1 MSGWNEATCFSI
13 LCGVAFK
20 GTAVFATAGLVAAL
34 LRKQSAAARHLVWTA
49 AFAAILLLPFL
60 SAALPAWRIP
70 LAGAVM
76 PSATVVFQDT
86 AAASAD
92 RAGTHSATVDSVRI
106 AAHPAPWHPDWKLW
120 LMLLWA
126 AGAAMAGVRLTIGY
140 AAAWRI
146 RRSARP
152 FQDGSLTCMLA
163 QRLGVREPV
172 ELLEAGPRSMPMTF
186 GLTRAT
192 ILLPADAAAWSE
204 ERRRTVLLHELAHV
218 RRRDAATHL
227 LARAAMAVYWWNPLA
242 WVAWR
247 EFLKERERAADD
259 LVLHAGAR
267 ASDYASHLLEAARGL
282 QMPVAIGWAAAAM
295 ARRSQLEA
303 RLLAILDSGVD
314 RSAPGRATVWAAAL
328 LAAATIVPLA
338 AMRAQDNTTQ
348 AVPADIDATISVAK
362 SQKNYQTLEAA
373 AQAAVQSKKYDA
385 AQKLLEAALA
395 IRAEAAGEQSAEYGA
410 GLVKLA
416 DVKRKSDAEDA
427 RELYAKAV
435 QILGGHPEAALAL
448 TRLGQ
453 DALTTKHYSQ
463 AFDYFQRAQLAD
475 PAHAGSA
482 LMWMAVVRQH
492 EKNMEEAERLYQS
505 AMAAADPQSNEAAV
519 ILRVYAEFLRVQ
531 AKSDQAAE
539 FQERAGAIEK
549 DNAKPAP
556 TLAAGVFRIGKGVT
570 APVPIQRPE
579 PDYTEE
585 ARLARLWGTVVVQ
598 VVIGADGVA
607 HESHVLRGVGLGLDE
622 NALEAISQWQFKPAT
637 KDGQPVPVAATIEVN
652 FRLL

>member
-1 MSGWNEATCFSI
+1 MSGWNEAACFSF

-20 GTAVFATAGLVAAL
+20 GTAVFAAAGLVAAW

-60 SAALPAWRIP
+60 SAALPAWRIR
-70 LAGAVM
+70 LAGAAM

-92 RAGTHSATVDSVRI
+92 GAGAHSASAGSVRI
-106 AAHPAPWHPDWKLW
+106 AAHAAPRRPDWKLW

-126 AGAAMAGVRLTIGY
+126 AGAAMAGVRLTVGY

-146 RRSARP
+146 QRSARP
-152 FQDGSLTCMLA
+152 FQDGSLAGMLA
-163 QRLGVREPV
+163 QTLGVREPV

-192 ILLPADAAAWSE
+192 ILLPADAAGWGE
-204 ERRRTVLLHELAHV
+204 ERRRSVLLHELAHV

-227 LARAAMAVYWWNPLA
+227 LARVAMAVDWWNPLA

-247 EFLKERERAADD
+247 EFLKERERATDD

-267 ASDYASHLLEAARGL
+267 ASDYASHLLDAARGL
-282 QMPVAIGWAAAAM
+282 QTPGAIGWAAAAM
-295 ARRSQLEA
+295 ARPSQLEA
-303 RLLAILDSGVD
+303 RLRAILDSGVD
-314 RSAPGRATVWAAAL
+314 RTAPGRATVWATAL

-338 AMRAQDNTTQ
+338 AMRAQDNSTQ
-348 AVPADIDATISVAK
+348 AVPADIDAAISVAK
-362 SQKNYQTLEAA
+362 SQENYQTLESA

-385 AQKLLEAALA
+385 AEKLLEAAVA
-395 IRAEAAGEQSAEYGA
+395 IRAETAGEQSAEYGA

-416 DVKRKSDAEDA
+416 DVKRKSDPEAA
-427 RELYAKAV
+427 RELYGKAV
-435 QILGGHPEAALAL
+435 QLLGGHSEAALAL

-453 DALTTKHYSQ
+453 DALTKKLYAQ
-463 AFDYFQRAQLAD
+463 AFDYFQGAKLAD

-482 LMWMAVVRQH
+482 LMWMAVGRQH
-492 EKNMEEAERLYQS
+492 EKNMEEAETLYQS
-505 AMAAADPQSNEAAV
+505 AMAAADPRSNEAAV

-539 FQERAGAIEK
+539 FQERATAIEK
-549 DNAKPAP
+549 GNAKPAP
-556 TLAAGVFRIGKGVT
+556 TLAAGVFHVGKGVT
-570 APVPIQRPE
+570 VPVPILRPE
-579 PDYTEE
+579 PEYTEE
-585 ARLARLWGTVVVQ
+585 ARLARLWGTVVLR
-598 VVIGADGVA
+598 VVIGTDGVP
-607 HESHVLRGVGLGLDE
+607 HDSHVIRGVGLGLDE
-622 NALEAISQWQFKPAT
+622 NAIEAVGQWQFKPAT

>member
-1 MSGWNEATCFSI
+1 MSGWNEAACFSF

-20 GTAVFATAGLVAAL
+20 GTAVFAAAGLVAAL

-60 SAALPAWRIP
+60 SAALPVWRIP
-70 LAGAVM
+70 WAGAAM

-92 RAGTHSATVDSVRI
+92 VGGTHPATAGSVPI
-106 AAHPAPWHPDWKLW
+106 TAPAAPWRPDWKLW

-126 AGAAMAGVRLTIGY
+126 AGAAMAGARLTMGY
-140 AAAWRI
+140 AAAWRM

-152 FQDGSLTCMLA
+152 FQDGSLTCVLA
-163 QRLGVREPV
+163 QRLGIREPV

-186 GLTRAT
+186 GLMRAT
-192 ILLPADAAAWSE
+192 ILLPADAAAWGE
-204 ERRRTVLLHELAHV
+204 ERRRSVLLHELAHV
-218 RRRDAATHL
+218 RRRDAVTHL
-227 LARAAMAVYWWNPLA
+227 LARAAMAVHWWNPLA
-242 WVAWR
+242 WFAWR

-259 LVLHAGAR
+259 VVLHAGAR
-267 ASDYASHLLEAARGL
+267 ASDYAGHLLDAARGL
-282 QMPVAIGWAAAAM
+282 QAPGAIGLAAAAM
-295 ARRSQLEA
+295 ARPSQLEA
-303 RLLAILDSGVD
+303 RLGAILDSGVD
-314 RSAPGRATVWAAAL
+314 RTAPGRATVWAAAL
-328 LAAATIVPLA
+328 LAAAAMVPLA
-338 AMRAQDNTTQ
+338 AMRAQDNSTQ
-348 AVPADIDATISVAK
+348 AVPADIDAAISVAK

-373 AQAAVQSKKYDA
+373 ARAAVQSKKYDA
-385 AQKLLEAALA
+385 AQKLLEAAVA
-395 IRAEAAGEQSAEYGA
+395 IRADTAGEQSAEYGA

-416 DVKRKSDAEDA
+416 DVKRKSDPEAA

-435 QILGGHPEAALAL
+435 QLLGGHPEAALAL

-453 DALTTKHYSQ
+453 DALSKTNYTQ
-463 AFDYFQRAQLAD
+463 AFDYFQHAQLAD

-482 LMWMAVVRQH
+482 LMWMAVARHH
-492 EKNMEEAERLYQS
+492 EKNMEEAEALYQS
-505 AMAAADPQSNEAAV
+505 AMAAADPKSNEAAV

-539 FQERAGAIEK
+539 FRERAAAIEK
-549 DNAKPAP
+549 ANAKPAP
-556 TLAAGVFRIGKGVT
+556 TLAAGVFHVGKGV
-570 APVPIQRPE
+570 AGPVKISGPE
-579 PDYTEE
+579 PEYTEE
-585 ARLARLWGTVVVQ
+585 ARLARLWGTVVLQ
-598 VVIGADGVA
+598 VVIGADGVP

-622 NALEAISQWQFKPAT
+622 NALEAVSQWQFKPAT